1 MRMARFGVEV
11 RRILGFSL
19 LSFVF
24 FSSVAAFARQGEDE
38 VTPEVQRLYAQAK
51 AAQQQNDVATA
62 VEKYQA
68 MIKLAPHLAAAY
80 NNLGMLYFNEHDYA
94 HSAQALE
101 RGLKLH
107 PDMPTASA
115 MLGMSYYQLGMNE
128 KAEPLLR
135 GGLTAHPEDNQI
147 EMELA
152 QVQIKLKKYQE
163 ASLTLKHFLARNP
176 KNQDAWYLL
185 GKTYLQ
191 MSQDALAKID
201 EIDPNS
207 VVAHEINGEID
218 ESMHN
223 YDVALAEYKKA
234 IDLAPRQPG
243 THMHMANAYWLM
255 GNWAAA
261 QKEFKAELAID
272 PNNCDARWKLANAM
286 LQANDPSEPALTE
299 LNGAI
304 DRCPALMQARVDR
317 ARVLIRLGK
326 QSDALPDLEMA
337 VKQSP
342 KEPSIHFLLASV
354 YRAAGKSAE
363 AQQEMQTYGRLQRE
377 ASAAVAAQASDA
389 SAIKSTAH

>member
-1 MRMARFGVEV
+1 
-11 RRILGFSL
+11 
-19 LSFVF
+19 
-24 FSSVAAFARQGEDE
+24 
-38 VTPEVQRLYAQAK
+38 
-51 AAQQQNDVATA
+51 
-62 VEKYQA
+62 
-68 MIKLAPHLAAAY
+68 
-80 NNLGMLYFNEHDYA
+80 MLYFNEHDYA

-115 MLGMSYYQLGMNE
+115 MLGMSYYQLGMYA

-135 GGLTAHPEDNQI
+135 GALAAHPEDNQI

-152 QVQIKLKKYQE
+152 QVQIKLRKYSE
-163 ASLTLKHFLARNP
+163 ASLTLKHFLTRNP

-191 MSQDALAKID
+191 MSQDALAKIN

-223 YDVALAEYKKA
+223 YDVALVEYKKA

-243 THMHMANAYWLM
+243 THMHMANVYWLM

-261 QKEFKAELAID
+261 QREFKAELAID

-286 LQANDPSEPALTE
+286 LQANDPTEPALTE

-317 ARVLIRLGK
+317 ARALIRLGK

-337 VKQSP
+337 VKESP

-363 AQQEMQTYGRLQRE
+363 AEQEMQTYGRLQRE

-389 SAIKSTAH
+389 SAIKGTMH